1 MADDVYPWIPM
12 PLDLNSLTK
21 PIEGETPVGADLR
34 LETGLTSLYFRLKD
48 ARAQART
55 TERTAEGAG
64 DPISVPPEWATVR
77 ALAIEALETRTKDLE
92 VASWLLEAQLRLE
105 GFVGM
110 TGGFDLVRELTE
122 RFWPDIHSI
131 DEDDLQGRISPIA
144 GLNGIGGEGALV
156 QPIRMLP
163 LLPDSSYG
171 NNALWH
177 WTRVQK
183 NVDADLSRDFNDAR
197 ASAGITA
204 IHERAMQAGAAR
216 DAFADMTATLDR
228 VCAAAAPPSSHVRNV
243 LDEVLDAYRLL
254 LGGGIEIPRG
264 EGRVAA
270 EAKVEAD
277 AAAAASAV
285 AEASAAPSPAPPP
298 QPRLPQ
304 AIETREQAF
313 TELLRIAEF
322 FRRTEPHSP
331 ISYALETLVRRGRL
345 SFVDLLAELLP
356 NADARKQLL
365 QHAGIQAMEGAK
377 TP

>member
-1 MADDVYPWIPM
+1 M

-21 PIEGETPVGADLR
+21 PIEGESPVGTDLR

-55 TERTAEGAG
+55 SERAAEAAG
-64 DPISVPPEWATVR
+64 DPVSVSSEWSNVR
-77 ALAIEALETRTKDLE
+77 TLAIEALETRTKDLE
-92 VASWLLEAQLRLE
+92 VASWLLEAQVRLE
-105 GFVGM
+105 GFVGL
-110 TGGFDLVRELTE
+110 TGGFDLVRELAE

-163 LLPDSSYG
+163 LLPESSYG

-183 NVDADLSRDFNDAR
+183 NVDASESRDFNDAR
-197 ASAGITA
+197 ASAGIAA

-228 VCAAAAPPSSHVRNV
+228 VCAGAAPPSSHVRNA

-264 EGRVAA
+264 EARGAA
-270 EAKVEAD
+270 EAKVEA
-277 AAAAASAV
+277 AAAESEA
-285 AEASAAPSPAPPP
+285 AEAPAKGMSP

-313 TELLRIAEF
+313 TELLRIADF
-322 FRRTEPHSP
+322 FRRAEPHSP
-331 ISYALETLVRRGRL
+331 ISYALDTLVRRGRL
-345 SFVDLLAELLP
+345 GFVDLLAELLP

-365 QHAGIQAMEGAK
+365 QHAGIQAAEAGK